1 MTTRTLKERTSRKV
15 AIPSSDERAIERVS
29 NPYLSRRPTNTTN
42 LHNISYSW
50 SLELHIMRTVTLA
63 ESELL
68 VKVLL
73 EHGDLLH
80 ALDEGS
86 IHSLLVGLALLRDHG
101 LRVTSDSDTYHVLLG
116 EEFGGLHG
124 GGLEVGVVHSGRDL
138 HAGDIDL
145 GGGGNDVSLV
155 HTAERHLVHLVG
167 SYTSRKQR

>member
-1 MTTRTLKERTSRKV
+1 MHMKQQTRQIST
-15 AIPSSDERAIERVS
+15 IQ
-29 NPYLSRRPTNTTN
+29 
-42 LHNISYSW
+42 SYSW
-50 SLELHIMRTVTLA
+50 YLELHIMRTVTLA

-101 LRVTSDSDTYHVLLG
+101 LRVTAGSDTYHVLLG
-116 EEFGGLHG
+116 EEFGSLHG

-167 SYTSRKQR
+167 SYASRKQR

>member
-1 MTTRTLKERTSRKV
+1 MNKSLHHLALANHSTSH
-15 AIPSSDERAIERVS
+15 E
-29 NPYLSRRPTNTTN
+29 PTNSKN

-50 SLELHIMRTVTLA
+50 YLELHIMRTVTLA

-101 LRVTSDSDTYHVLLG
+101 L
-116 EEFGGLHG
+116 
-124 GGLEVGVVHSGRDL
+124 
-138 HAGDIDL
+138 
-145 GGGGNDVSLV
+145 
-155 HTAERHLVHLVG
+155 
-167 SYTSRKQR
+167 

>member
-1 MTTRTLKERTSRKV
+1 
-15 AIPSSDERAIERVS
+15 
-29 NPYLSRRPTNTTN
+29 
-42 LHNISYSW
+42 
-50 SLELHIMRTVTLA
+50 MRTVPLA

-73 EHGDLLH
+73 EHGNLLH

-86 IHSLLVGLALLRDHG
+86 IHSLLIGLALLRDHG
-101 LRVTSDSDTYHVLLG
+101 LRVILGSETYHVFLG
-116 EEFGGLHG
+116 EEFRSLDGGS
-124 GGLEVGVVHSGRDL
+124 LEVGVVDSGRDL

-167 SYTSRKQR
+167 SYA